1 MLYLLI
7 EKEIIQVG
15 TKQIDIERD
24 ARQYPKE
31 HIAVG
36 EEGEQTATYTE
47 YQCPP
52 SDDRHPA
59 NVCGNIVG
67 MGIIEQSDCL
77 MIGLYNLI

>member
-24 ARQYPKE
+24 ARQYPKK

-47 YQCPP
+47 Y
-52 SDDRHPA
+52 
-59 NVCGNIVG
+59 
-67 MGIIEQSDCL
+67 
-77 MIGLYNLI
+77 